1 MTIPKTPEGFI
12 ADIKAAGNKGLT
24 VNPERF
30 NGIPDNYY
38 IYRSAT
44 AKLKLEDFD
53 QKVTIPAHKLKFEQ
67 ATDGYGFNQDL
78 SEYLK
83 KSFHIGYMLR
93 MREVATAANK
103 ISIYGFM
110 EKSSPSSLRKP
121 RRADSALIPGGELF
135 EAHDLSLIGSDYM
148 TRYLPSLPTG
158 YPDGGDLGYTEDLST
173 LNVVDDGAKY
183 PMTSVT
189 RPNDFANML
198 WWSDAFDN
206 PQPGPVTF
214 SVDST
219 DFRSARSERLPPVVI
234 PDGSDVCYFYTK
246 MGIEVRPRGSGPRPA
261 YAGTPRHWH
270 THEENRPDK
279 FDPLIAEFST
289 NNSIITIILATYP
302 ERGNDESEL
311 TYSIRDFMDYVYTGG
326 RGPFDGASKQWFGL
340 MVTHEDKMGFVQP
353 TNGNYYK
360 GAFFSQSLFKI
371 NGNNNIINLFIYGDP
386 RISCLT
392 PGNKVS
398 CLNAFLALNGNSN
411 LVQFTGNA
419 WLNSEDAVKLLARDF
434 NLNKYWAIAATDSSS
449 DTKLRDRNQVVV
461 PNDEVDLKVSW
472 LANNEAGTEKAY
484 ELNNFLFGTFDMVRL
499 REYHIN
505 KPGGSSS
512 WGDAKVTGHMSKVY
526 YTSSDIERLKRI
538 MKPDFPVDRTLSI
551 HEGILTVD
559 DDARHIRM
567 SYGSWTYHND
577 FDTVT
582 GLKRMFVIING
593 KIVYETQERESPYVM
608 GGMGILYKIF
618 LLDRAFDPER
628 DKVTLGF
635 WHANGFLRVVANI
648 RLTQIKPRVYRMGYG
663 SHRSLNENDGNR
675 ARQRLLDTIRTIG

>member
-1 MTIPKTPEGFI
+1 MVIPKTPEGFI
-12 ADIKAAGNKGLT
+12 ADIKNVGNKGLT
-24 VNPERF
+24 GNPERV
-30 NGIPDNYY
+30 NGISDNYY
-38 IYRSAT
+38 IYRNST

-53 QKVTIPAHKLKFEQ
+53 QKVTIPAHKLQLENGSP
-67 ATDGYGFNQDL
+67 GYGFNQDL

-103 ISIYGFM
+103 ISIYGSM
-110 EKSSPSSLRKP
+110 EKTSPTSLRKP

-158 YPDGGDLGYTEDLST
+158 YPDGGDLGYMGDLST
-173 LNVVDDGAKY
+173 LNIVDDSAKN
-183 PMTSVT
+183 PMSTVT
-189 RPNDFANML
+189 RPKDFLDML
-198 WWSDAFDN
+198 WWSDAFNN

-246 MGIEVRPRGSGPRPA
+246 MGIEVRPRGSGPKPA

-270 THEENRPDK
+270 TQEENRPDK

-289 NNSIITIILATYP
+289 NNSIINIILATYP
-302 ERGNDESEL
+302 ERATEEGDL

-326 RGPFDGASKQWFGL
+326 QGPFDGAAHRWLGL
-340 MVTHEDKMGFVQP
+340 MVAHEDKMGFVQP

-371 NGNNNIINLFIYGDP
+371 NGNNNIINLFIYGYP
-386 RISCLT
+386 RFSCMT

-398 CLNAFLALNGNSN
+398 CINAFLAINGNSN

-419 WLNSEDAVKLLARDF
+419 WLNSEDAIKFIARDV
-434 NLNKYWAIAATDSSS
+434 NPNKYWAIAATDSSG
-449 DTKLRDRNQVVV
+449 DTKIRDRNQVVV
-461 PNDEVDLKVSW
+461 PNDEMEIKVSW
-472 LANNEAGTEKAY
+472 LGNNEVGTEKAY

-499 REYHIN
+499 REYHQN
-505 KPGGSSS
+505 KPGGSSA
-512 WGDAKVTGHMSKVY
+512 WGDAKVTEHMSKVY
-526 YTSSDIERLKRI
+526 YSASDLERLKNI
-538 MKPDFPVDRTLSI
+538 MKPDAPVDKTLSVY
-551 HEGILTVD
+551 EGILTVD
-559 DDARHIRM
+559 DDARRIRV
-567 SYGSWTYHND
+567 SHGSWTYHND
-577 FDTVT
+577 FDEAAK
-582 GLKRMFVIING
+582 LKRMFVLING
-593 KIVYETQERESPYVM
+593 KIVYETQEGESPYVM
-608 GGMGILYKIF
+608 NGMGILYKT
-618 LLDRAFDPER
+618 LVLDKAFDPER
-628 DKVTLGF
+628 DKVSLGF

-648 RLTQIKPRVYRMGYG
+648 RLNQIKPRVYRMGHG
-663 SHRSLNENDGNR
+663 SHQGLNESDVNR
-675 ARQRLLDTIRTIG
+675 ARQRLLDMIRTIG